1 MKVFKKIASSLIAL
15 VLLFS
20 LSSNAFAKGEGEQTF
35 EKITVTD
42 EELDRAIEQAL
53 QMKLATIADE
63 EERKDMELALRG
75 NLATIEMPD
84 LSDENV
90 IMPLFDL
97 GDIWTPNLPD
107 IHLQNKYVKASIDV
121 ILDAILLSLGVGTI
135 AVALKKYGAKELAR
149 MFTSSIKTKILGKAA
164 IALGISLPV
173 LADFVVSVLD
183 PAEKITNY
191 IDSKD
196 AKPKNGYFDV
206 IW

>member
-20 LSSNAFAKGEGEQTF
+20 LSSNAFAKGEQTF

-97 GDIWTPNLPD
+97 SDIWTPNLPD

-121 ILDAILLSLGVGTI
+121 ILDAILISLGVGTI
-135 AVALKKYGAKELAR
+135 TVALKKYGAKELGR

-164 IALGISLPV
+164 VALGISLPV
-173 LADFVVSVLD
+173 LADFVVNVLD
-183 PAEKITNY
+183 PAETITNY
-191 IDSKD
+191 LDSKD
-196 AKPKNGYFDV
+196 KKPKNGYFDV

>member
-20 LSSNAFAKGEGEQTF
+20 LSSNAFAKGEQTF

-84 LSDENV
+84 LSDEN
-90 IMPLFDL
+90 
-97 GDIWTPNLPD
+97 
-107 IHLQNKYVKASIDV
+107 
-121 ILDAILLSLGVGTI
+121 
-135 AVALKKYGAKELAR
+135 
-149 MFTSSIKTKILGKAA
+149 
-164 IALGISLPV
+164 GIC
-173 LADFVVSVLD
+173 
-183 PAEKITNY
+183 
-191 IDSKD
+191 
-196 AKPKNGYFDV
+196 
-206 IW
+206 

>member
-20 LSSNAFAKGEGEQTF
+20 LSSNAFAKGEQTF

-97 GDIWTPNLPD
+97 SDIWTPNLPD
-107 IHLQNKYVKASIDV
+107 IHLQNKYVKAAIDV

-135 AVALKKYGAKELAR
+135 AVALKKYGAKELGR
-149 MFTSSIKTKILGKAA
+149 MFTSSFKTKIVGKAA

-183 PAEKITNY
+183 PAEKIANY
-191 IDSKD
+191 LDSKD

>member
-20 LSSNAFAKGEGEQTF
+20 LSSNAFAKGEQTF

-90 IMPLFDL
+90 IMPRFDL
-97 GDIWTPNLPD
+97 SDIWTPNLPD
-107 IHLQNKYVKASIDV
+107 IHLQNKYVKAAIDV

-135 AVALKKYGAKELAR
+135 TVALKKYGAKELGR
-149 MFTSSIKTKILGKAA
+149 MFTSSFKTKIVGKAA

-191 IDSKD
+191 LDSKD

>member
-1 MKVFKKIASSLIAL
+1 M
-15 VLLFS
+15 VLTEYKGFQSVLCTK
-20 LSSNAFAKGEGEQTF
+20 LSENTILKGEGEQTF

-53 QMKLATIADE
+53 QMKL
-63 EERKDMELALRG
+63 
-75 NLATIEMPD
+75 
-84 LSDENV
+84 
-90 IMPLFDL
+90 
-97 GDIWTPNLPD
+97 
-107 IHLQNKYVKASIDV
+107 
-121 ILDAILLSLGVGTI
+121 
-135 AVALKKYGAKELAR
+135 
-149 MFTSSIKTKILGKAA
+149 AA

-196 AKPKNGYFDV
+196 VKPKNGYFDV

>member
-20 LSSNAFAKGEGEQTF
+20 LSSNAFAKGEQTF

-97 GDIWTPNLPD
+97 SDIWTPNLPD

-121 ILDAILLSLGVGTI
+121 ILDAILISLGVGTI
-135 AVALKKYGAKELAR
+135 TVALKKYGAKELGR

-191 IDSKD
+191 LDSLDK
-196 AKPKNGYFDV
+196 KPKNGYFDV

>member
-1 MKVFKKIASSLIAL
+1 MNVFKKIASSLIAL

-20 LSSNAFAKGEGEQTF
+20 LSSNAFAKGEQTF

-97 GDIWTPNLPD
+97 SDIWTPNLPD

-121 ILDAILLSLGVGTI
+121 ILDAILISLGVGTI
-135 AVALKKYGAKELAR
+135 TVALKKYGAKELGR
-149 MFTSSIKTKILGKAA
+149 MFTSSIKTKIVGKAA
-164 IALGISLPV
+164 MALGISLPV
-173 LADFVVSVLD
+173 LANFVVSVID
-183 PAEKITNY
+183 PAEKMTNY
-191 IDSKD
+191 LDSKD
-196 AKPKNGYFDV
+196 IKPKNGYFDV

>member
-20 LSSNAFAKGEGEQTF
+20 LSSNAFAKGEQTF

-97 GDIWTPNLPD
+97 SDIWTPNLPD
-107 IHLQNKYVKASIDV
+107 IHLQNKYVQASVDV
-121 ILDAILLSLGVGTI
+121 ILDAILMTLGVGTI

-183 PAEKITNY
+183 PAAKITNY